1 MTDSKK
7 YQFNLP
13 KTGAPGAGAWG
24 AWGVGASPA
33 VPVTTELPDDAAACL
48 AKGNTWLQGGRVDE
62 ALRAYDRA
70 IALNPDLFEA
80 HFNRGNV
87 LLRRQR
93 PMEAL
98 AAFERTLALA
108 PDLAIAHYNR
118 ATLLAANGREDEAM
132 AGYERTLALDPAQV
146 QARFNLGTLHL
157 KRGEGE
163 QALAC
168 MDAVIQQAP
177 NVAEAHN
184 NRGSALMLLQRVA
197 EAGQAFDRAVA
208 LKPGYAE
215 AISNRGGLRLQLNHH
230 EAAIHDL
237 REAVRRNPA
246 EPASHRLLGA
256 LLRETGDLEG
266 ALAEFH
272 KVLELAPEAQ
282 GALSDWVGTLAEAG
296 DWAQLPDGVA
306 RLQAAVRDGRGGVAP
321 AVAVALIA
329 SPELQLA
336 CAQQAAGQLPAA
348 QLGPL
353 VRRPGSG
360 KLRIGYFSADFH
372 EHAGAA
378 RLAALFERHD
388 RDHFEW
394 LAFSYGPVTTDDMHS
409 RLRKPFHQFMDVRER
424 SDREIAQLAREL
436 GVDVAVDL
444 NGYARG
450 GRPGIFV
457 QRCAPVQVG
466 WLGWPATTGVAAMD
480 YFIADRVALPA
491 ALHPQFTEKVVSLRH
506 TALVGEADRRVAEV
520 DATRDAQGLPADA
533 VVFCAFHPMHLITP
547 VAFDG
552 WMRILQAVPGSVLW
566 LLDEHPVAGDRLR
579 AAASA
584 RGVDAARLVFAPRAA
599 ADVQLMRYALAD
611 VLLDSAPYSNATVVS
626 DALWVGLPAVT
637 LAGAALSGRTGA
649 SLLTAAELAEGLVT
663 SAADYEASAIA
674 LAQDAPRRAA
684 LRERLLAGR
693 KTSALFNLKALAR
706 QLESAYVA
714 MDERSLQGLP
724 PRAFDV
730 RG

>member
-13 KTGAPGAGAWG
+13 KTGTPSAGAWG
-24 AWGVGASPA
+24 AWGVGAPSA
-33 VPVTTELPDDAAACL
+33 VPVTTELPDDAQACL
-48 AKGNTWLQGGRVDE
+48 AKGNTWLQGGRVDD

-70 IALNPDLFEA
+70 IALNPDMFEA

-98 AAFERTLALA
+98 AAFERTLALS
-108 PDLAIAHYNR
+108 PELAIAHYNR

-132 AGYERTLALDPAQV
+132 AGYERTLSLDPAQV

-184 NRGSALMLLQRVA
+184 NRGSALMLLQRAA
-197 EAGQAFDRAVA
+197 EAGQAFDRAVV

-246 EPASHRLLGA
+246 EPVSHRLLGA
-256 LLRETGDLEG
+256 LLRETGDLDG

-272 KVLELAPEAQ
+272 KVLELAPEAP

-296 DWAQLPDGVA
+296 DWTQLTDGVA
-306 RLQAAVRDGRGGVAP
+306 RLQTAVRDGRGGVQP

-336 CAQQAAGQLPAA
+336 CAQQAAARLPTA

-353 VRRPGSG
+353 VRRPSSG

-372 EHAGAA
+372 EHAGAE

-394 LAFSYGPVTTDDMHS
+394 LAFSYGPVTTDDLHS

-480 YFIADRVALPA
+480 YVIADRVALPA
-491 ALHPQFTEKVVSLRH
+491 ALHAQFTEKVVSLPH
-506 TALVGEADRRVAEV
+506 TTLVGEAERRVAEV
-520 DATRDAQGLPADA
+520 DAMREAQGLPADA
-533 VVFCAFHPMHLITP
+533 VVFCAFHPMHLIAP
-547 VAFDG
+547 AAFDG

-566 LLDEHPVAGDRLR
+566 LPDEHPVASGHLR
-579 AAASA
+579 DAASA
-584 RGVDAARLVFAPRAA
+584 RGVDTARLVFAPRAA
-599 ADVQLMRYALAD
+599 TDVRLMRCALAD
-611 VLLDSAPYSNATVVS
+611 VLLDSAPCSNATAVG
-626 DALWVGLPAVT
+626 DALWAGLPVVT
-637 LAGAALSGRTGA
+637 QAGQALSGRTGA
-649 SLLTAAELAEGLVT
+649 SLLTAAGLAEGVAM
-663 SAADYEASAIA
+663 SAADYEARAIA

-684 LRERLLAGR
+684 LRERLLAAR
-693 KTSALFNLKALAR
+693 KTSPLFNLKALAR